1 MGFNALGMSI
11 PHLATTESKAL
22 KIITNLYEGGVLYN
36 AANGLNVWDISGI
49 NKFLFIKLQN
59 MNVFKGIFKS

>member
-11 PHLATTESKAL
+11 PHLATTVSKAL

-36 AANGLNVWDISGI
+36 AANGLNVWDISCI

-59 MNVFKGIFKS
+59 MNVFK